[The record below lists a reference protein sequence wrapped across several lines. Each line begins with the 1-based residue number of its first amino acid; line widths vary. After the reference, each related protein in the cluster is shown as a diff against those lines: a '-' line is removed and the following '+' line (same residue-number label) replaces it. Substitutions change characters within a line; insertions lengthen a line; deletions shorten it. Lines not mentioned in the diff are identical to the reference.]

1 MTVIRASRHWLVL
14 LAVALLPSCGY
25 RLQGAATLPQFMA
38 VPYLQAENPYS
49 DLVLSLERALRA
61 SGVDPRREPVDSTVI
76 VRINRDEFGQRVLSV
91 SAGNVPQEFEIYY
104 TVAYEVVVDGEVLL
118 KVDSRT
124 LTRDYTFDP
133 TQVMAKRREEE
144 FLRRDLADDLVR
156 LMMRRIAALERVS
169 P

>member
-1 MTVIRASRHWLVL
+1 MVRVSRRWLVL
-14 LAVALLPSCGY
+14 LAVALLPACGY
-25 RLQGAATLPQFMA
+25 RLQGTAALPQFMA
-38 VPYLQAENPYS
+38 VPYIEAENPYS
-49 DLVLSLERALRA
+49 DLVLSLERSLRA
-61 SGVDPRREPVDSTVI
+61 AGMDPRREPVDSTVV
-76 VRINRDEFGQRVLSV
+76 VRVNRDEFGQRVLSV

-144 FLRRDLADDLVR
+144 FLRQNLADGLVR
-156 LMMRRIAALERVS
+156 LMMRRIAALETESR
-169 P
+169 